1 MYTLTDTFNHRLISR
16 HRSLLAAVRAKGKH
30 LRTLRRANGPNS
42 YLTYEVTGPDG
53 KRVDYYDL
61 INAEETMRWERA

>member
-1 MYTLTDTFNHRLISR
+1 MYTLIDTFNDRPLSR

-30 LRTLRRANGPNS
+30 LRAIRRRNGENS

-53 KRVDYYDL
+53 ATVDYYDR
-61 INAEETMRWERA
+61 INAEETVRFERL